1 MYKKILSLVLA
12 VLMIAGLCACKKP
25 VNPNPAESKEE
36 SMEIH
41 DYVSEL
47 KLNMNSVTKKME
59 AKVKCFIDGDTVHF
73 YVDEKEIPGGVLKA
87 RFIAINTP
95 ESTGKI
101 EEYGKAASNFTKER
115 LSQAVSIILESDDDL
130 WNKDSTGGRYLV
142 WIWYKTA
149 SDADYRNLNLEILQN
164 GLCIASGTGQ
174 NRYGDIC
181 TSALAQAKFQ
191 KLNVYSGEKDPL
203 FFYGDAVEL
212 TLPELRKNISE
223 YNGVKVA
230 FEGNITRGYDNSVYI
245 EEYDPED
252 DRYYGMA
259 IYIGFNLSGQGQ
271 AIMRPGN
278 RVRVVGTVSFWET
291 GGTYQVSGLTYR
303 AIKPDDPDNIQ
314 LISDGVTPAY
324 VPTEAALFS
333 DSEYCALALDTTVSV
348 SNLLVTDYYMT
359 KDTASDDYGA
369 LTLTCKAEDG
379 SIVKVR
385 TVPLKDDTGELIPG
399 TYYQGKHIDVRGLV
413 AYYEG
418 YQVKLFATTDINII
432 D

>member
-1 MYKKILSLVLA
+1 MAL
-12 VLMIAGLCACKKP
+12 GLGACKQ
-25 VNPNPAESKEE
+25 PNQPGGSESKEE

-47 KLNMNSVTKKME
+47 KLNMNSVTKKTE
-59 AKVKCFIDGDTVHF
+59 AQIRCFIDGDTVHF
-73 YVDEKEIPGGVLKA
+73 NVDQKEIPGGILKA

-115 LSQAVSIILESDDDL
+115 LSQAVSIILESDDDV

-142 WIWYKTA
+142 WIWYKTSA
-149 SDADYRNLNLEILQN
+149 DADYRNLNLEILQN

-212 TLPELRKNISE
+212 TLPELRKNVAE
-223 YNGVKVA
+223 YNGIKVA
-230 FEGNITRGYDNSVYI
+230 FEATITRGYDNSVYV

-303 AIKPDDPDNIQ
+303 AIKPDDPNNIQ
-314 LISDGVTPAY
+314 LIGEGYSPAY
-324 VPTEAALFS
+324 VPISGELFS
-333 DSEYCALALDTTVSV
+333 DDEYCAMAMDTTVSI
-348 SNLLVTDYYMT
+348 SNLYVKDFYMT
-359 KDTASDDYGA
+359 KDPASDDYGA
-369 LTLTCKAEDG
+369 LTLTCESEDG
-379 SIVKVR
+379 HTVKVR
-385 TVPLKDDTGELIPG
+385 TVPLKDETGTLIPG
-399 TYYQGKHIDVRGLV
+399 SAYQGKHIDVRGLV
-413 AYYEG
+413 AYYDG
-418 YQVKLFATTDINII
+418 YQIKLFATTDINVL